1 MGHDSILNT
10 VHLLGIFLQLVD
22 EIRNVAET
30 GPGRRI
36 RNPVVGQSG
45 LPEYAIKSQRLCRHD
60 CVPCE
65 SRRRSRS

>member
-1 MGHDSILNT
+1 MGYDFILNT

-36 RNPVVGQSG
+36 RNPVIGQSG
-45 LPEYAIKSQRLCRHD
+45 LPEYAIKSERTCRQDH
-60 CVPCE
+60 VPAT
-65 SRRRSRS
+65 RRRR